1 MSETRPPMTAG
12 PMARAFRFLKSTS
25 VSCGAAA
32 EGGGVAAGD
41 NSGVVLC
48 VGAAGKAMFSGEA
61 LGKAF
66 DSAWRN
72 GSSWAGKRPATNIA
86 SNEAQKKRSGAV
98 IAAYSNEC
106 PAVCDARN
114 ARIVT
119 KSMTPQVLAGKT
131 GVVFGVAN
139 KRSIAWAI
147 AKAWAAAGARL
158 IFNYQGERLK
168 ENVEELVGE
177 FGEQTPLFPC
187 DVSSDD
193 EIKSFFEKVRG
204 QSEHVDLMLHSL
216 AFAPKE
222 ALEGDF
228 LSTTREAFRT
238 AHDISAYSLVALAR
252 DVAPLMTNG
261 GSIVAMTYYGSKKVV
276 PHYNVMGVAK
286 ASLEASTRY
295 LAYDLGPKKIRVN
308 CISAGPV
315 NTLAARGIS
324 GFISMLK
331 HYQERA
337 PLKRSCDPAE
347 LGETGVF
354 LASDGA
360 AAITGQVIYVD
371 GGYQIMG
378 M

>member
-1 MSETRPPMTAG
+1 MALQLTTKESSRFAG
-12 PMARAFRFLKSTS
+12 KESLKRQFQAEGPVRSSIRLVEAALLEIAGEIRRKGMRRRKKQIEQSSPHTLTNGRAFAMLEIH
-25 VSCGAAA
+25 VSCR
-32 EGGGVAAGD
+32 V
-41 NSGVVLC
+41 
-48 VGAAGKAMFSGEA
+48 
-61 LGKAF
+61 
-66 DSAWRN
+66 
-72 GSSWAGKRPATNIA
+72 
-86 SNEAQKKRSGAV
+86 
-98 IAAYSNEC
+98 
-106 PAVCDARN
+106 
-114 ARIVT
+114 
-119 KSMTPQVLAGKT
+119 MTPQVLAGKA

-147 AKAWAAAGARL
+147 AKAWSAAGANL

-177 FGEQTPLFPC
+177 FGEKTSLFPC

-193 EIKSFFEKVRG
+193 EIKAFFEQVRG
-204 QSEHVDLMLHSL
+204 ETDRLDLMLHSL

-228 LSTTREAFRT
+228 VSTTREAFRT
-238 AHDISAYSLVALAR
+238 AHDISAYSLVTLAR
-252 DVAPLMTNG
+252 EAAPLMTNG
-261 GSIVAMTYYGSKKVV
+261 GSIVAMTYYGAEKVV

-286 ASLEASTRY
+286 ASLEASMRY

-324 GFISMLK
+324 GFMSMLK

-347 LGETGVF
+347 LGQTGVF

>member
-1 MSETRPPMTAG
+1 MQQQ
-12 PMARAFRFLKSTS
+12 
-25 VSCGAAA
+25 
-32 EGGGVAAGD
+32 
-41 NSGVVLC
+41 
-48 VGAAGKAMFSGEA
+48 
-61 LGKAF
+61 
-66 DSAWRN
+66 
-72 GSSWAGKRPATNIA
+72 I
-86 SNEAQKKRSGAV
+86 
-98 IAAYSNEC
+98 
-106 PAVCDARN
+106 
-114 ARIVT
+114 
-119 KSMTPQVLAGKT
+119 LAGKV

-147 AKAWAAAGARL
+147 AKAWALAGAKL

-168 ENVEELVGE
+168 ENVEELTSE
-177 FGEQTPLFPC
+177 FGQQTPLFPC
-187 DVSSDD
+187 DVSSDT
-193 EIKSFFEKVRG
+193 EIASFFG
-204 QSEHVDLMLHSL
+204 QLKQHTDRLDLMLHSV
-216 AFAPKE
+216 AYAPKE

-228 LSTTREAFRT
+228 ISTTREAFRV
-238 AHDISAYSLVALAR
+238 AHDVSAYSLVALAR
-252 DVAPLMTNG
+252 ESAPMMTNG
-261 GSIVAMTYYGSKKVV
+261 GSIVAMTYYGAEKVV

-324 GFISMLK
+324 GFTQMLK

-347 LGETGVF
+347 LGEVGVF

>member
-1 MSETRPPMTAG
+1 MLFVHQLMTE
-12 PMARAFRFLKSTS
+12 K
-25 VSCGAAA
+25 
-32 EGGGVAAGD
+32 
-41 NSGVVLC
+41 
-48 VGAAGKAMFSGEA
+48 
-61 LGKAF
+61 
-66 DSAWRN
+66 
-72 GSSWAGKRPATNIA
+72 I
-86 SNEAQKKRSGAV
+86 
-98 IAAYSNEC
+98 
-106 PAVCDARN
+106 
-114 ARIVT
+114 
-119 KSMTPQVLAGKT
+119 LAGKV
-131 GVVFGVAN
+131 GIVFGVAN

-147 AKAWAAAGARL
+147 AKAWAMAGSRL

-168 ENVEELVGE
+168 ENVEELVRE
-177 FGEQTPLFPC
+177 FGEQTSLFPC

-193 EIKSFFEKVRG
+193 EIKKFFEQVHG
-204 QSEHVDLMLHSL
+204 QTEIVDLMLHSV

-228 LSTTREAFRT
+228 VSTTREAFRT
-238 AHDISAYSLVALAR
+238 AQDVSAYSLVALAR
-252 DVAPLMTNG
+252 EVVSLMTNG
-261 GSIVAMTYYGSKKVV
+261 GSIVAMTYYGAEKVV

-286 ASLEASTRY
+286 ASLEATTRY

-324 GFISMLK
+324 GFSSMLK

-337 PLKRSCDPAE
+337 PLKRSCDSAE
-347 LGETGVF
+347 LGQTGLF